1 MKIILGLAG
10 EIASGKET
18 IARYIIK
25 KYGGVLFRFSD
36 PLREIIA
43 RMHLPADR
51 QNYHKISMA
60 LREHFGQDALSR
72 IIYDDI
78 KKSKDKII
86 VLDGIRRKSDI
97 KYLKNIKGF
106 NLIFIDAE
114 IGIRFKRLK
123 VRREKADDKR
133 KTLGI
138 FKKEHESEVERKI
151 KQLKKE
157 ADFIIDNNSD
167 REALFQQ
174 IDQTMDMISKK
185 KGNLV

>member
-1 MKIILGLAG
+1 M
-10 EIASGKET
+10 
-18 IARYIIK
+18 
-25 KYGGVLFRFSD
+25 
-36 PLREIIA
+36 
-43 RMHLPADR
+43 
-51 QNYHKISMA
+51 
-60 LREHFGQDALSR
+60 
-72 IIYDDI
+72 
-78 KKSKDKII
+78 
-86 VLDGIRRKSDI
+86 
-97 KYLKNIKGF
+97 
-106 NLIFIDAE
+106 
-114 IGIRFKRLK
+114 
-123 VRREKADDKR
+123 RREKADDKR